1 MNHKS
6 LANKKIC
13 AFLVFFTMGIATVFG
28 GFSTAQETMNHSLDS
43 IVAAVALSQPSA
55 LGDII
60 QHRITIL
67 DVDRSRSS
75 AVVLV
80 SSEEFAWLSAMNL
93 APTIVPDELAEQQG
107 WKYSPATERD
117 FHTYAQMTTEL
128 QTIVTTYPEIT
139 RLYDLGH
146 SIQGRAIWGLKITD
160 NPDAE
165 EDEPELRI
173 CGVHHGNEYMGAEL
187 SLLLAQYLTQNYETN
202 TTVTTLV
209 NTREI
214 WVIPIV
220 NPDGRVASTRGN
232 ANGVDL
238 NRDYGYMWGEWGD
251 STSPFSQPETQVI
264 RENALENPF
273 VLSLSFHTSEM
284 KVNYIW
290 NYKHE
295 RAPDNAVVEY
305 LSNQYGSHNGYD
317 VVEGYDWYQT
327 MGDTNDFSYGCRGD
341 IDWTIETPNTNIPQ
355 VWELH
360 REAMFDIIKA
370 ADMGLRGI
378 VTDAQTGQP
387 LAATVWVEEA
397 YWPCFTD
404 PVVGDYH
411 KPLLPGT
418 YHVSVRANGY
428 QEQTFTVDVEAGQP
442 TYLNVTLSRANNFY
456 AYQITVAD
464 YYAPYDNFQN
474 NPTEA
479 IAALGPPDESCA
491 SLGVDGSIIV
501 DMADNI
507 SDLPDTSDLKVY
519 EGDTTT
525 DGYTVYVSANW
536 NGPWTNV
543 GTGIGTAE
551 FDFANASV
559 EKARYVKIVDD
570 GSGNPSEANPGV
582 DIDAVQNLAAGS
594 ENQPPNTPAQ
604 PDGPGTGESNV
615 EYSYTTTTT
624 DPESQQVYY
633 LWSWGDAMGT
643 WLGPFD
649 SGAIAAATHIW
660 NAAGD
665 YTVKVKAKD
674 VLDMESGW
682 SIPITVHVETSPH
695 IEIDAITGG
704 FGSVTAEVKNTGAGD
719 ATNVPWSISLKGG
732 LVLLGRETTGTLTKI
747 LPGFSPQIKTGFLLG
762 IGALTITVTADE
774 VEKTVSAFLLGPFV
788 IVKK

>member
-28 GFSTAQETMNHSLDS
+28 GFSTAKDTMNHSLDS
-43 IVAAVALSQPSA
+43 IVAAVVLSQPST
-55 LGDII
+55 LDVII

-67 DVDRSRSS
+67 DVDRSRTS

-107 WKYSPATERD
+107 WKYSPTTERD

-128 QTIVTTYPEIT
+128 QTIATTYPEIT

-146 SIQGRAIWGLKITD
+146 SIQDRTIWGLKITD
-160 NPDAE
+160 NPDTE
-165 EDEPELRI
+165 EDEPEVRI

-238 NRDYGYMWGEWGD
+238 NRDYGYMWGGWGD
-251 STSPFSQPETQVI
+251 SISPFSQPETQVI

-360 REAMFDIIKA
+360 REAMFDIIKG
-370 ADMGLRGI
+370 ADLGLRGI
-378 VTDAQTGQP
+378 VTSAQTGQP
-387 LAATVWVEEA
+387 LAATVWVQEA

-442 TYLNVTLSRANNFY
+442 TLLNVTLSRANNFY
-456 AYQITVAD
+456 AYQITVAY

-491 SLGVDGSIIV
+491 SLGVGGYIIV
-501 DMADNI
+501 DMYDNI
-507 SDLPDTSDLKVY
+507 TNSSGSDFKVY

-525 DGYTVYVSANW
+525 DGYSVYVSTNW
-536 NGPWTNV
+536 NGPWTNI
-543 GTGIGTAE
+543 GTGMGTTE
-551 FDFANASV
+551 FDLADGSV
-559 EKARYVKIVDD
+559 ESARYVKIVDD
-570 GSGNPSEANPGV
+570 GSGSPSEVNPGA

-594 ENQPPNTPAQ
+594 PNNPPNNPAQ
-604 PDGPGTGESNV
+604 PDGPVAGEPNV

-624 DPESQQVYY
+624 DPESQQVYFQ
-633 LWSWGDAMGT
+633 WSWGDAMGT

-649 SGAIAAATHIW
+649 SGVIAEATHTW

-674 VLDMESGW
+674 VLDLESGW
-682 SIPITVHVETSPH
+682 SDPITVHVETSPH
-695 IEIDAITGG
+695 IEIGAIVGG
-704 FGSVTAEVKNTGAGD
+704 FGSVTVEVKNTGAGE
-719 ATNVPWSISLKGG
+719 ASNVPWSISLKGG

-747 LPGFSPQIKTGFLLG
+747 LPGFSPQIKTRFLLG
-762 IGALTITVTADE
+762 IGALTITVTAAE
-774 VEKTVSAFLLGPFV
+774 VEKTVSVFLLGPFV